1 MLWVVR
7 QCGCF
12 YEMLVKSEVLKTP
25 LKKVVRGL
33 VAVLA
38 AQGKRSG
45 SVQHRRNNNNVFVFN
60 LICTGIVYKILRT
73 GAFSDA
79 SHEPASDL

>member
-1 MLWVVR
+1 MLWAVR
-7 QCGCF
+7 QCDCF

-38 AQGKRSG
+38 VQGKRSG
-45 SVQHRRNNNNVFVFN
+45 SVRHRRSNDNVFVFN
-60 LICTGIVYKILRT
+60 LICTDIVYKILRT
-73 GAFSDA
+73 GVFSDA
-79 SHEPASDL
+79 YHEPASDL